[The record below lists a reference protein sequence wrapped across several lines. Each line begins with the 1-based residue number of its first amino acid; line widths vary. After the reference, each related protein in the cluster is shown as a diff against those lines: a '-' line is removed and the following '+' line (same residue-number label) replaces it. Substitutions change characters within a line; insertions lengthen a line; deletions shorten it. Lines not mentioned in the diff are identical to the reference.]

1 MKKVYSAIICLLISL
16 VLGEVSAQI
25 SDAMRK
31 LNTAVFAVRELYVD
45 TVNETKM
52 VEDMINHM
60 LQELDP
66 HSSYTT
72 AEETKELNEPLE
84 GNFSGIGIQF
94 NIDND
99 TLLVVQIISGGPSER
114 VGMQAGDRIIAV
126 NDSVV
131 AGVGLKTADVRKFLR
146 GPEGTKVDVRVL
158 RRGVAKPIDL
168 PRAFP

>member
-1 MKKVYSAIICLLISL
+1 MKRIYALIVCVWATL
-16 VLGEVSAQI
+16 VMGVAMAQI

-31 LNTAVFAVRELYVD
+31 LNTAVFAVREMYVD
-45 TVNETKM
+45 TVNETEI

-72 AEETKELNEPLE
+72 AEETRELNEPLE

-99 TLLVVQIISGGPSER
+99 TLLVVQIIAGGPSER

-126 NDSVV
+126 NDSVI
-131 AGVGLKTADVRKFLR
+131 AGGGWKTAEVRK
-146 GPEGTKVDVRVL
+146 
-158 RRGVAKPIDL
+158 
-168 PRAFP
+168 